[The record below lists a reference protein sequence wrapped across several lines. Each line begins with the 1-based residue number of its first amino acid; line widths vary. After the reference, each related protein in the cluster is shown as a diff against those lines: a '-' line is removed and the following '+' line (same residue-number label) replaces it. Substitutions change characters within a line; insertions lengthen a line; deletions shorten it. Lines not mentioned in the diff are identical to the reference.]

1 MALFQKAPAS
11 PEDLKGSEPLEIPP
25 AEVAEM
31 DEAEWYA
38 KAYRGDDVPQLTLRA
53 IGMGS
58 LLGFLLA
65 WTNLYI
71 GLKTGWHL
79 GVAITACILSYAIWQ
94 TMVKAGL
101 AKTQMTIL
109 ENNCMQSTA
118 SAAGYS
124 TGGTFVSSIAAL
136 LMISNV
142 RYYSFKDLN
151 LKERVPF
158 IYIVAIVGLF
168 VLVSFDPPKVAFSVF
183 LAYMVSGPVIT
194 LLRRRRKRHGVEAGS
209 SPADDPQ

>member
-1 MALFQKAPAS
+1 MNTPTIIEGRSDAAIADWIAARLSEAMEAQEGPVTITV
-11 PEDLKGSEPLEIPP
+11 PGGSTPFPI
-25 AEVAEM
+25 M
-31 DEAEWYA
+31 
-38 KAYRGDDVPQLTLRA
+38 
-53 IGMGS
+53 
-58 LLGFLLA
+58 
-65 WTNLYI
+65 
-71 GLKTGWHL
+71 
-79 GVAITACILSYAIWQ
+79 
-94 TMVKAGL
+94 
-101 AKTQMTIL
+101 
-109 ENNCMQSTA
+109 
-118 SAAGYS
+118 
-124 TGGTFVSSIAAL
+124 AAL

-194 LLRRRRKRHGVEAGS
+194 LLRRRRKRHSVEAGS